1 MAEPGEAILNRL
13 LSSKAK
19 GELLMLFHRNPGLVD
34 DIDGIAM
41 RMGRRSSSIRHDVE
55 DLVAMGILKTIQVG
69 SSRVICLDR
78 KRDKEMLLSVTD
90 HLRGLRR

>member
-1 MAEPGEAILNRL
+1 MTDPGETILNRL

-34 DIDGIAM
+34 NIDGIAM
-41 RMGRRSSSIRHDVE
+41 RMGRRSGSIRHDLE
-55 DLVAMGILKTIQVG
+55 DLVDMGVLRTIQVG

-78 KRDKEMLLSVTD
+78 KKDKEMLLSVTD
-90 HLRGLRR
+90 HLRKLER